1 MKNPAKKLTL
11 SITAGLLLSSLLLQS
26 AFADNLPAGYVVSG
40 GLTWTSNNGMGLF
53 SDANGMCA
61 NKIES
66 GADNWRLPTQQE
78 LSALYSA
85 SKSAF
90 TTAGWS
96 LQHTWTSTGGEKVG
110 AGYHYEVYLYS
121 GTSGLATDKELMHV
135 TCVH

>member
-90 TTAGWS
+90 TTAGWT
-96 LQHTWTSTGGEKVG
+96 LNYTWSSTAYG
-110 AGYHYEVYLYS
+110 AGSHYFVYLDDGLVGWAVDS
-121 GTSGLATDKELMHV
+121 GNAYV